1 MKSQSILRQF
11 LDAEASSGIVLVA
24 AAGLALLLA
33 NSPLADGYF
42 HILHVHLGPL
52 SILHW
57 INDALMALFF
67 LQVGLEIK
75 REMLDGELATWP
87 RRTLPG
93 LAAAGGMAAPAVV
106 YVGLNLGNPEAL
118 RGWAI
123 PAATDIAFALGV
135 LSLLGNRVPASL
147 KAFLAAL
154 AIIDD
159 LGVVLIIALVYS
171 GGPHFGYLAGA
182 VAVLGLL
189 VAMNRWRVRHLVPYL
204 ALGVVLWFFV
214 FQAGVHATLAGVA
227 LAATVPLRR
236 LPGIEH
242 HTEQSPVHRLEERLQ
257 YVVPFVVVPIFGLAN
272 AGVALTGTELAPWA
286 SPVTSGVVLGLVFGK
301 MTGVFLTTVVAV
313 RLGIADMPQ
322 HATWRHIFGGALLC
336 GIGFTMSIFVS
347 LLAFPDSEQLQD
359 QAKIGVL
366 AGSVLSAIAGSL
378 VLACRPH
385 SGKYSH

>member
-1 MKSQSILRQF
+1 
-11 LDAEASSGIVLVA
+11 
-24 AAGLALLLA
+24 
-33 NSPLADGYF
+33 
-42 HILHVHLGPL
+42 
-52 SILHW
+52 
-57 INDALMALFF
+57 MALFF

-87 RRTLPG
+87 RRILPG
-93 LAAAGGMAAPAVV
+93 LAAAGGMAAPAGI

-123 PAATDIAFALGV
+123 PTATDIAFALGV

-171 GGPHFGYLAGA
+171 GGPQFSYLVGA
-182 VAVLGLL
+182 VAVIGLL
-189 VAMNRWRVRHLVPYL
+189 VAMNRWGVLHLVPYL
-204 ALGVVLWFFV
+204 GLGVVLWLFV
-214 FQAGVHATLAGVA
+214 FQSGIHATLAGVA

-236 LPGIEH
+236 IPGIER
-242 HTEQSPVHRLEERLQ
+242 HTEKSPVHRLEERLQ

-272 AGVALTGTELAPWA
+272 AGVALTGTEVAPWA
-286 SPVTSGVVLGLVFGK
+286 SPVTSGVALGLLYGK

-313 RLGIADMPQ
+313 RLGMADMPQ
-322 HATWRHIFGGALLC
+322 HATWRHIFGVSLLC
-336 GIGFTMSIFVS
+336 GIGFTMSIFVG
-347 LLAFPDSEQLQD
+347 LLAFPDSEQLRD

-378 VLACRPH
+378 VLAYRPDF
-385 SGKYSH
+385 GKV

>member
-1 MKSQSILRQF
+1 MVKSQSILRQF
-11 LDAEASSGIVLVA
+11 LEAEASSGIVLVA

-33 NSPLADGYF
+33 NSPVADGYF
-42 HILHVHLGPL
+42 HILHAHLGPL
-52 SILHW
+52 SVLHW

-87 RRTLPG
+87 RRILPG
-93 LAAAGGMAAPAVV
+93 LAAAGGMAAPAGI

-123 PAATDIAFALGV
+123 PTATDIAFALGV

-171 GGPHFGYLAGA
+171 GGPHFSYLAGA
-182 VAVLGLL
+182 VAVIGLL
-189 VAMNRWRVRHLVPYL
+189 VAMNRWGVLHLVPYL
-204 ALGVVLWFFV
+204 GLGVVLWLFV
-214 FQAGVHATLAGVA
+214 FQSGIHATLAGVA

-236 LPGIEH
+236 IPGIER
-242 HTEQSPVHRLEERLQ
+242 HTEKSPVHRLEERLQ

-272 AGVALTGTELAPWA
+272 AGVALTGTEVAPWA
-286 SPVTSGVVLGLVFGK
+286 SPVTSGVALGLLYGK

-313 RLGIADMPQ
+313 RLGMADMPQ
-322 HATWRHIFGGALLC
+322 HATWRHIFGVSLLC
-336 GIGFTMSIFVS
+336 GIGFTMSIFVG
-347 LLAFPDSEQLQD
+347 LLAFPDSEQLRD

-378 VLACRPH
+378 VLAYRPDF
-385 SGKYSH
+385 GKV